1 MTMVGLGVAIQNLL
15 PPLGFER
22 PQTLHPLQGILFIP
36 THALVIF
43 VQINYFCN
51 FRYDYPL

>member
-1 MTMVGLGVAIQNLL
+1 MVGLGVAIQNLL